1 MLAVLWAFELERGV
15 RDGEVVARAF
25 AQLVDDAV
33 ARGAVGL
40 VCDGDVRGDGHEVR
54 GHGGH
59 VQVVHVE
66 HARRRPACARAAWP
80 RPQWRVPAP

>member
-33 ARGAVGL
+33 PGGAVGL
-40 VCDGDVRGDGHEVR
+40 VSDGHVR
-54 GHGGH
+54 GHGH
-59 VQVVHVE
+59 QV
-66 HARRRPACARAAWP
+66 RRDGSD
-80 RPQWRVPAP
+80 V